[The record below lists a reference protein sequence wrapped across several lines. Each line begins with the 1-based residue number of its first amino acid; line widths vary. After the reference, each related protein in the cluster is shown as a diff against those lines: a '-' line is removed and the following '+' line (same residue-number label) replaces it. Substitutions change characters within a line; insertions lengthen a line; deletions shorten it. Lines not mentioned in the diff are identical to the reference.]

1 MPFSSPSLADSS
13 VHPLSRLKPLAK
25 AIALLM
31 VAGGAQAA
39 GQPFGGAWFAAKGA
53 AQGSGAG
60 RTGAQLPSMTPPPLA
75 QQQKANQQL
84 QRSLQNL
91 NNTVA
96 AIAAQQALQ
105 AAGRNTPVGGT
116 VVPDGLGAGGL
127 QVDSSMPFDQ
137 AWQNAKGPVETRSDG
152 KVQVTV
158 EQTADKAILNWES
171 FNVGRDTTLKFQQQS
186 DWAVLNRV
194 NDPQARPSQILGRI
208 EGDGTVMVLNRN
220 GVIFDGTSQV
230 NTRNLVVAAAS
241 MSDSQFRDNGLYANN
256 NSQPSFTDAA
266 GAVRVERGAQITTR
280 DPATSTAGGGYVL
293 LLGNEV
299 ENAGSIATNRGQTL
313 LAAGDN
319 FVIRKGVGSDGNV
332 TSTTRGNEVQAQ
344 QVAGGSGTVR
354 NSGIIQA
361 ASGDI
366 TLAGR
371 TVQQDGVLLS
381 STSVDTRGTLH
392 LKASEAVTLGEG
404 STSAILLDSTGSTAL
419 DSQRAAALI
428 PASGAASEITLAD
441 LDRREQSRIEINS
454 SGTVDFRGGSVTLAT
469 GGQVVVNA
477 GQRTLV
483 RDGANIDVSG
493 AVGVKVAMEANSIK
507 VNVQG
512 NEQRDATVN
521 REGGAL
527 NSQDVWVDVRDL
539 VRVAAGTNGYATDR
553 WYTAGGL
560 LEVAGYLG
568 TQGHS
573 VGEWMAQGGSVRFTG
588 NDLVTQQGS
597 QINLSGGTLDVQ
609 SGYIKQTWLKG
620 SDGRLY
626 ELSSAP
632 GDLLYDGIYRGYETY
647 SERWNQTRTFYN
659 PLIGAAQRYENGYTV
674 GRDAGSLVVGTSNA
688 VLQGDIVGTVFQGD
702 GQTQAAQA
710 GLDGYNQSQKAVAR
724 GAQLIVGEYT
734 PYYVKS
740 SGLLQYALGASAQTV
755 QRVSI
760 AAGTGLD
767 AGAIDLNDSVDGT
780 RQGSLSLDSDLLNS
794 FGLGGLKISALESVE
809 VNDALQLVDGGELG
823 LFAKRVDIN
832 ADLTARGGV
841 IEAGNVRQ
849 QINLTSAAIDVYLNP
864 LDQQGSLRVADGV
877 HLDASGRWSN
887 QLLDSD
893 AGTLAAW
900 RDGGRISLRNGGDVV
915 LGDGTLLDVSS
926 GANIGADGK
935 RHGGK
940 GGDITLHASAS
951 TALTA
956 TGALQLGGEL
966 RGLGVAGAGTLSL
979 RSGQVNIG
987 GSATDQADDT
997 LYLASDS
1004 FSLGFARYEVNGQ
1017 AGLEVAEGAQ
1027 VRVTRPVLRWTENAS
1042 AVSGNAAVTQALEAW
1057 TPPLYQENPLAGML
1071 TQRAGASLALQVG
1084 GDVASLVDAAN
1095 QNLIIG
1101 QGSLLQVDPG
1111 QSIRLRGPGQITVLG
1126 SLLAHG
1132 GSIDIRQQQFGDL
1145 DPAENEI
1152 LGDNQSNARSIW
1164 VGDQALLDVSGQANW
1179 ALDSQ
1184 GRRYGRVDAGGSIVI
1199 GGTVDTQLATATAAD
1214 AFVVLRPGSRLE
1226 ASGASAVLDIR
1237 GLGSREIASNGGSI
1251 ALSSHRGL
1259 LLGGEL
1265 HAAAGGATAA
1275 GGRLQVALETPA
1287 YAKST
1292 TDATVLDV
1300 RRLVLGQSDTEEDL
1314 LAGVHPGEGSA
1325 GLVYGQGR
1333 VSADA
1338 IQAGGFSDLTLFSHG
1353 VLALE
1358 AGTRLGA
1365 SQALRLYGS
1374 VFDTLSSSTE
1384 PQPVELRAPYVLLSG
1399 TGQYFAGSDRLNP
1412 LPGVVQPSALTP
1424 AGALKVY
1431 ASQLLDVAGGVF
1443 LGSYST
1449 IMNNTAFTSVLQTRG
1464 FADTEL
1470 HSNGELRFL
1479 SPYGSNPRTQLWAH
1493 GNLDLV
1499 ASQVYPGT
1507 GVHAEVIAGY
1517 RTLDGALNVDPETRL
1532 RIGRADGATPALPY
1546 SAFGKLDLGAAL
1558 IEQGGVLRAPLGA
1571 ITLGLSTL
1579 SASGEVRLLPG
1590 SLTSVSG
1597 VGLVMPYGGTTDG
1610 INYSIAGNKVTLQ
1623 GAGGALSNGTGLQIG
1638 VTFASPQI
1646 DIQSGAVV
1654 DLSGGGELTGAGFIS
1669 GRGGSTDARYNPLVQ
1684 IDAQGR
1690 FLLPGLADNPVYA
1703 IVPGVQAL
1711 SAPVGGEAGAVQPLI
1726 GQQITIGAGV
1736 PGLPAGTY
1744 TLLPSTYA
1752 LLPGAF
1758 RVELNGLAGQ
1768 GANLSSQALRNGSW
1782 STSGYLSVAGTT
1794 IRDVLPSQVILSSA
1808 DVLRRYSQYN
1818 ETSYADF
1825 ILADAIRQGI
1835 PRAMLPADARSLLL
1849 RGIKGSS
1856 LNIAGTVDFTPAK
1869 DGYGGSLLV
1878 LGNTEVLADGAS
1890 VTDGF
1895 NGASLYASDLNR
1907 FGASRIVLGAVPTV
1921 FYGQQGSEVAL
1932 LGGGNSDIVLREG
1945 SVLSGPEVMLVGNIT
1960 LEQGARIDTLGKG
1973 DAAFDSSDGFSYR
1986 VGTGALLA
1994 VSNGWLNLQAPGTQ
2008 SNGTISLG
2016 VCGEAV
2022 CGESQ
2027 LYSEGTIGIV
2037 SNGNVNIGD
2046 EVRYGTRNLSLAVS
2060 AVNVGEVDALQVAAT
2075 NHVLPAGLSLN
2086 QSVLT
2091 RLLQGDTSHGA
2102 PALESLILTARD
2114 SINFFGTVSLDTLDQ
2129 VTGRSSLA
2137 NLVLGTPAI
2146 QGYGDADDV
2155 ASIRTGSLIWSGATQ
2170 APAAAIQGGP
2180 GTGSGRLLIEAE
2192 TIELGYAANTQP
2204 ASETNEA
2211 RLALGFSSVELNAS
2225 KQIGANHR
2233 GSLAVYQHQGE
2244 YVSGKGFAYSGGE
2257 LVMRT
2262 PLLTGA
2268 AGSVTRLISGG
2279 DLRLEAPVGGAPAA
2293 ASKGIKALGA
2303 EWSMSASNLLVDTR
2317 VELPSGKLSLT
2328 ASNDL
2333 RLGAASYID
2342 LAGRTATFNDVDKY
2356 SWGGDLL
2363 LRSDRGDIRQATA
2376 STIDLS
2382 ASNNQGGSLS
2392 AIALGEGAG
2401 TVALQ
2406 GAILGSTSGVYQAA
2420 GSLVPYAGAEVEV
2433 RARHLGN
2440 GELSDD
2446 FAALNQRLND
2456 GQVFGARHFQLK
2468 EGDLNIG
2475 DGLKA
2480 GNIELSLDGGAL
2492 TVSGRVDA
2500 SGEQVG
2506 SIRLA
2511 ARDGLTLGS
2520 QSVLDA
2526 HGSLLRVDSYG
2537 KIIDSPNRAI
2547 VELSS
2552 GNGTLVLADGAR
2564 IDLRHGTASGR
2575 NDLAAL
2581 GTLDLRAPRIGGATA
2596 GDIAIDASGR
2606 YDIQGAGSIA
2616 VYGMQRYTDAPL
2628 GTDPA
2633 TSGKPYQVIDQD
2645 WLKGKHTESDAFIDA
2660 ALANTALLQGKLA
2673 GLNNDRYLDVLHLRP
2688 GIEIA
2693 SATADGDLVVQGDI
2707 DLSGYRYASLNPHTR
2722 RDTSV
2727 YGSGEV
2733 GGLVLRAGGDLTLYG
2748 SINDGFAPTPA
2759 SPDDDGWLL
2768 VAGVQPFAADLV
2780 VPGPGVTLAAGTVFQ
2795 GGVTLNYELPIKGA
2809 TLAAGTRLAVEASL
2823 TAPYTLAAGSVLAAD
2838 IRDAGGTLLYA
2849 AGSLLE
2855 QAVTL
2860 PANTR
2865 LGAGT
2870 LLVNN
2875 ASVGTMRWPAGVPLP
2890 SIARDS
2896 ANSPNTLVLSVDLA
2910 LARGALIPSETDV
2923 KLPEGTTFV
2932 SLRSGGG
2939 RNWALASMLP
2949 AGSQS
2954 WSLRVVAG
2962 ADLEAADSRLTRVDG
2977 QGTLRLADTHYAA
2990 TIVSGAAGKV
3000 FNDDAAMFGLEPW
3013 TAVDDS
3019 NSFFCEWG
3027 DICIDKPQWTWAVD
3041 NWFGMPA
3048 GSPVGDDMFE
3058 WCGIDPSLCVE
3069 SKTTTTAT
3077 AQRQLYSVLRTGTGD
3092 LDLAA
3097 GGSLLQNSPYG
3108 VYTAGTQSQDVTA
3121 AYQQARGQRNGSVLG
3136 SAGSEYESLTLA
3148 QYQAWFPEHGGN
3160 LDIRVG
3166 GDLTG
3171 DQWADFSGNP
3181 GISQFSSAQVG
3192 NWLWRQGNGG
3202 TTQDDQPTAWW
3213 INFGTYV
3220 ADTQGGSP
3228 YLVGFSGYGTLGGG
3242 DVNLRVGGQ
3251 AGNQQARGGGHA
3263 GVVDNNLRSQ
3273 GVVVAVGGSGRV
3285 GADGELRLTGGG
3297 DMDVRIG
3304 GTVNPDFAARTL
3316 NTTESSRLDLQGV
3329 LANLRGS
3336 TSLLAGSVGGIDLRY
3351 GLTAPT
3357 QDPAETRAYDLYRSS
3372 LGAATGGLVLV
3383 PGDAGMRLVS
3393 RGDLVVGGAGDPGRI
3408 TVPNTLA
3415 FTGTD
3420 GRQYAGGGS
3429 TWFSL
3434 WTNNTAIDLFSAGGN
3449 LAPSTQVSDVRLS
3462 GATESLGSANSSATD
3477 GRFIYPS
3484 ILRAVATQGSL
3495 YLGVSATGD
3504 PDKFSGMAPYSLL
3517 LAPSVNGDLQLLA
3530 GDSIYAGGYS
3540 VQRSGSDPQ
3549 SLPSIWNP
3557 AYSGYGQGTSIP
3569 VVRNGNVGGRG
3580 VALDSNPL
3588 FYFSA
3593 DTAGIL
3599 PGELEPSRFYA
3610 LTGDIVG
3617 LSSGEVIQFAP
3628 IAISAGNLAGQT
3640 WYEGAGAVRM
3650 IAGRDIVASGS
3661 RLGTSR
3667 STVQGVGNTPAT
3679 YANQSTGN
3687 LFIHYDANDI
3697 SLVQAGRDILYS
3709 SFNVAGP
3716 GTLEISAGRN
3726 VLMEDRAVI
3735 NSLGAILPGDSR
3747 PGASVVLQAGAA
3759 GVDYS
3764 AFLAR
3769 YLDPLN
3775 LAASGTPLADQ
3786 PGKVARLYDE
3796 DLVSWLGERFGFEG
3810 DADAARA
3817 YLAGLPAEQQRIFA
3831 RQVYFEE
3838 LKAAGREYNDAS
3850 GPRPGSYLRG
3860 RNAIAALFPSRDVAG
3875 NPISYDG
3882 DIVLF
3887 GGAGI
3892 HTNFGG
3898 DIQLLSPGGQQVFG
3912 VEGAAPP
3919 STAGVVTQ
3927 GAGNIQSYSQ
3937 GSILLGQ
3944 SRIMTTFGGAI
3955 QAWSAEGDINAGR
3968 GTKTTLVYTPPKRV
3982 YDAWGNVTLSPQV
3995 PSTGAGIATLNPI
4008 AEVPPGDID
4017 LIAPQGTIDAGEA
4030 GIRVSGNVNIA
4041 ALQVVNA
4048 ANIQTQGKSTG
4059 LPVAAVVNTNAMASA
4074 SAAANSA
4081 TQAAEQVGRQQQDA
4095 ARQRAPSIFSV
4106 RVLGF
4111 GDERLPGGEAGASRA
4126 PLDDRQSSVQVL
4138 GTGALDEQARARL
4151 TEGER
4156 SNLVL

>member
-53 AQGSGAG
+53 AQGGGGG

-137 AWQNAKGPVETRSDG
+137 AWQNAKGPVETRNDG

-208 EGDGTVMVLNRN
+208 EAGGTVMVLNSN

-319 FVIRKGVGSDGNV
+319 FIIRRGVGSDGNV

-404 STSAILLDSTGSTAL
+404 STSAILLDSSGSTAL
-419 DSQRAAALI
+419 DSQRDAALI
-428 PASGAASEITLAD
+428 PASGATGAITLAD

-493 AVGVKVAMEANSIK
+493 AVGVKVAMEANNIK

-512 NEQRDATVN
+512 NEQRDAAVN

-539 VRVAAGTNGYATDR
+539 VRVTAGTNGYATDR

-609 SGYIKQTWLKG
+609 EGYIKQTWLKG

-674 GRDAGSLVVGTSNA
+674 GRDAGSLVVGTGNA

-702 GQTQAAQA
+702 SQTQAAQA

-755 QRVSI
+755 QRVDI
-760 AAGTGLD
+760 AAGIGVDAGTIGLD
-767 AGAIDLNDSVDGT
+767 DSVDAT
-780 RQGSLSLDSDLLNS
+780 RQGTLSLDSDLLNS

-809 VNDALQLVDGGELG
+809 VNDALQLADGGELG
-823 LFAKRVDIN
+823 LFAKTVDIN
-832 ADLTARGGV
+832 ADLTVRAGV

-849 QINLTSAAIDVYLNP
+849 QVNLTSAAIDVYLNS

-887 QLLDSD
+887 LLLDAD

-926 GANIGADGK
+926 GASIGADGK

-951 TALTA
+951 TALGA

-966 RGLGVAGAGTLSL
+966 RGLGVGGAGTLSL
-979 RSGQVNIG
+979 RSGRVNIG
-987 GSATDQADDT
+987 GSATDEADDT
-997 LYLASDS
+997 LYLAPEM
-1004 FSLGFARYEVNGQ
+1004 FSLGFAHYEVKGQ

-1027 VRVTRPVLRWTENAS
+1027 VQVTRPVWRWTENAS
-1042 AVSGNAAVTQALEAW
+1042 AVSGAAAIDQVLEVW
-1057 TPPLYQENPLAGML
+1057 TPPLYQEDPLAGVL
-1071 TQRAGASLALQVG
+1071 TQRAGASLALQAG
-1084 GDVASLVDAAN
+1084 GDLAGLVDAAN
-1095 QNLIIG
+1095 QSLVIG

-1111 QSIRLRGPGQITVLG
+1111 QSIRVRSPGQVTVLG
-1126 SLLAHG
+1126 MLLAHG
-1132 GSIDIRQQQFGDL
+1132 GSIDIRQQQFGDI
-1145 DPAENEI
+1145 DPSENEA
-1152 LGDNQSNARSIW
+1152 LGDNQANGRSIW
-1164 VGDQALLDVSGQANW
+1164 IGEQALLDVSGQANW

-1226 ASGASAVLDIR
+1226 ASGASTWLDIR
-1237 GLGSREIASNGGSI
+1237 GVGSREIASNGGSI
-1251 ALSSHRGL
+1251 ALASHRGL
-1259 LLGGEL
+1259 LLDGDL
-1265 HAAAGGATAA
+1265 HAASGGATAA
-1275 GGRLQVALETPA
+1275 GGSLQIALETPA
-1287 YAKST
+1287 YANT
-1292 TDATVLDV
+1292 TTNAAVLSV
-1300 RRLVLGQSDTEEDL
+1300 RRLVLGQSAAGEDAL
-1314 LAGVHPGEGSA
+1314 VDARPGETNT
-1325 GLVYGQGR
+1325 GLVYGQAR
-1333 VSADA
+1333 VSADE
-1338 IQAGGFSDLTLFSHG
+1338 IQAGGFSDLTLLSHG

-1358 AGTRLGA
+1358 SGTRLA
-1365 SQALRLYGS
+1365 TSQALRLYGS
-1374 VFDTLSSSTE
+1374 AFEAVASSSE
-1384 PQPVELRAPYVLLSG
+1384 AQPVELLAPYVLLSG
-1399 TGQYFAGSDRLNP
+1399 TGQYFAGASRLNP
-1412 LPGVVQPSALTP
+1412 LPAAPQPSALTP
-1424 AGALKVY
+1424 SGTLTVH
-1431 ASQLLDVAGGVF
+1431 ASQLLDVAGSVY
-1443 LGSYST
+1443 LGAQAQ
-1449 IMNNTAFTSVLQTRG
+1449 ILNNTTFASTLQLAG

-1470 HSNGELRFL
+1470 HSDGELRFL
-1479 SPYGSNPRTQLWAH
+1479 APYGNAARTQLWVP
-1493 GNLDLV
+1493 GDLDLL
-1499 ASQVYPGT
+1499 ATQIYPGT
-1507 GVHAEVIAGY
+1507 GAIASVMAGY
-1517 RTLDGALNVDPETRL
+1517 RRMEGQPRIDPESVL
-1532 RIGRADGATPALPY
+1532 RIGRVGDATPAMPY
-1546 SAFGKLDLGAAL
+1546 SAFGQLELGAGS
-1558 IEQGGVLRAPLGA
+1558 IEQGGILRAPLGA
-1571 ITLGLSTL
+1571 ISFSSITSNGLR
-1579 SASGEVRLLPG
+1579 EVHLLPG

-1597 VGLVMPYGGTTDG
+1597 AGLVMPYGGTTDG
-1610 INYSIAGNKVTLQ
+1610 INYSFAGNKVTLQ
-1623 GAGGALSNGTGLQIG
+1623 GAGGANSTGTALEIG
-1638 VTFASPQI
+1638 VTFATSQV

-1703 IVPGVQAL
+1703 IVPGVQAV

-1794 IRDVLPSQVILSSA
+1794 IRDALPSQVILSSA

-1825 ILADAIRQGI
+1825 VLADAIRQGI

-1849 RGIKGSS
+1849 RGISGSS
-1856 LNIAGTVDFTPAK
+1856 LSVAGTVDFTPAK

-1878 LGNTEVLADGAS
+1878 LGDTEVLADGAS
-1890 VTDGF
+1890 ATDAFSGS
-1895 NGASLYASDLNR
+1895 SLYASDLNR
-1907 FGASRIVLGAVPTV
+1907 FGASRMVLGAIPTV
-1921 FYGQQGSEVAL
+1921 IYGQQGSEVVL
-1932 LGGGNSDIVLREG
+1932 LGDGNSDIVLREG
-1945 SVLSGPEVMLVGNIT
+1945 SVLSGPDVMLVGNIT

-1994 VSNGWLNLQAPGTQ
+1994 VSNGGLNLQAPGTQ
-2008 SNGTISLG
+2008 SNGTINLG
-2016 VCGEAV
+2016 ACSELV

-2037 SNGNVNIGD
+2037 SNGSVSIGD
-2046 EVRYGTRNLSLAVS
+2046 EVRYGTRNLNLAVS
-2060 AVNVGEVDALQVAAT
+2060 AVNVGEVDALQAAAT

-2102 PALESLILTARD
+2102 PALENLILTARD
-2114 SINFFGTVSLDTLDQ
+2114 SINFFGTVSLDTLDPA
-2129 VTGRSSLA
+2129 TGRSSLA
-2137 NLVLGTPAI
+2137 NLVLGSPAI
-2146 QGYGDADDV
+2146 QGYGDANDV
-2155 ASIRTGSLIWSGATQ
+2155 ASIRTASLIWSGATQ

-2180 GTGSGRLLIEAE
+2180 GTGSGRLLIQAD

-2204 ASETNEA
+2204 SSQTDEA
-2211 RLALGFSSVELNAS
+2211 RLALGFSSVELNAG
-2225 KQIGANHR
+2225 KQITANHR
-2233 GSLAVYQHQGE
+2233 GSLAVYQSQGE

-2262 PLLTGA
+2262 PLLTGT
-2268 AGSVTRLISGG
+2268 AGSVTRLSVGG

-2293 ASKGIKALGA
+2293 ARKGTEALGA

-2328 ASNDL
+2328 ASGDL
-2333 RLGAASYID
+2333 RLGAASSID
-2342 LAGRTATFNDVDKY
+2342 LAGRTATFNDVEKY

-2363 LRSDRGDIRQATA
+2363 LRSDNGDIRQDSG

-2382 ASNNQGGSLS
+2382 ARNNQGGSLG

-2401 TVALQ
+2401 TVSLL

-2433 RARHLGN
+2433 RARHLGD
-2440 GELSDD
+2440 GDLSGD

-2456 GQVFGARHFQLK
+2456 GQVFGARRFQLK
-2468 EGDLNIG
+2468 EGDLTIG

-2480 GNIELSLDGGAL
+2480 SNIELSLDGGAL
-2492 TVSGRVDA
+2492 TVSGLVDA

-2552 GNGTLVLADGAR
+2552 GNLVLADGAR

-2575 NDLAAL
+2575 NDLVAL
-2581 GTLDLRAPRIGGATA
+2581 GTLDLKAPRIGGATA

-2606 YDIQGAGSIA
+2606 YDIQGAASIS

-2628 GTDPA
+2628 GSDPA
-2633 TSGKPYQVIDQD
+2633 TSGKPYQVIDQTYLD
-2645 WLKGKHTESDAFIDA
+2645 GKHADSTAFITA
-2660 ALANTALLQGKLA
+2660 ALANTALLQDKLG
-2673 GLNNDRYLDVLHLRP
+2673 GLNNERYLDALHLRP
-2688 GIEIA
+2688 GVEIA
-2693 SATADGDLVVQGDI
+2693 STTADGDLVVQGDI
-2707 DLSGYRYASLNPHTR
+2707 DLSGYRYASLNPHTQ
-2722 RDTSV
+2722 RDPSV

-2748 SINDGFAPTPA
+2748 SINDGFAPPA
-2759 SPDDDGWLL
+2759 TSPDDNGWLL
-2768 VAGVQPFAADLV
+2768 VSGVQPFAADLV
-2780 VPGPGVTLAAGTVFQ
+2780 VPGPGVTLADGTVFQ

-2809 TLAAGTRLAVEASL
+2809 TLAAGTRLAVETRL

-2838 IRDAGGTLLYA
+2838 IRDAGGTVLFA

-2860 PANTR
+2860 PSGTR

-2875 ASVGTMRWPAGVPLP
+2875 ASVGAMRWPAGVPLP
-2890 SIARDS
+2890 SIARND
-2896 ANSPNTLVLSVDLA
+2896 ANLPNTLVLDGDLA
-2910 LARGALIPSETDV
+2910 LARGALIPSQTDV

-2932 SLRSGGG
+2932 NLRSGGG
-2939 RNWALASMLP
+2939 RNWAVASMLP

-2954 WSLRVVAG
+2954 WSLRMVAG
-2962 ADLEAADSRLTRVDG
+2962 SDLDAADSRITRADG

-2990 TIVSGAAGKV
+2990 NIVTGSAGKV
-3000 FNDDAAMFGLEPW
+3000 LTEAAIEMGYEPW
-3013 TAVDDS
+3013 APVDDS
-3019 NSFFCEWG
+3019 NSWLC
-3027 DICIDKPQWTWAVD
+3027 DIDAIYCTDQPQWTWSPD
-3041 NWFGMPA
+3041 NWAGYPA
-3048 GSPVGDDMFE
+3048 GSPIAADDM
-3058 WCGIDPSLCVE
+3058 WYCDSDPANCIEHVVS
-3069 SKTTTTAT
+3069 STAT

-3097 GGSLLQNSPYG
+3097 AGSLLQNSPYG
-3108 VYTAGTQSQDVTA
+3108 VYTAGTQAQDVTA
-3121 AYQQARGQRNGSVLG
+3121 AYQQARGQRGGSLLG
-3136 SAGSEYESLTLA
+3136 SGGSEYESLTLA

-3171 DQWADFSGNP
+3171 DQWVDSNGTTGNAQY
-3181 GISQFSSAQVG
+3181 GSAQVG

-3202 TTQDDQPTAWW
+3202 ATQDDQPAAWW

-3220 ADTQGGSP
+3220 ADPLGGTP

-3242 DVNLRVGGQ
+3242 DVNLRVAGV
-3251 AGNQQARGGGHA
+3251 AGNQQARGGKQGN
-3263 GVVDNNLRSQ
+3263 VVDDNLRSQ
-3273 GVVVAVGGSGRV
+3273 GVVVAVGGSGRA

-3297 DMDVRIG
+3297 DMDIRIG
-3304 GTVNPDFAARTL
+3304 GAVNPDLAARTID
-3316 NTTESSRLDLQGV
+3316 TTGNSRLDLQGV

-3336 TSLLAGSVGGIDLRY
+3336 TSLLAGSIGGIDLRY
-3351 GLTAPT
+3351 GLTRPR
-3357 QDPAETRAYDLYRSS
+3357 QDSTETRAYDLNRSS
-3372 LGAATGGLVLV
+3372 MAAATGGLVLV
-3383 PGDAGMRLVS
+3383 PGDAGMRLAT

-3420 GRQYAGGGS
+3420 GRQYEGGGS

-3434 WTNNTAIDLFSAGGN
+3434 WTANTAIDLFSAGGN
-3449 LAPSTQVSDVRLS
+3449 LTPSTQIADVLPGNNS
-3462 GATESLGSANSSATD
+3462 SVMTNANSSMTD
-3477 GRFIYPS
+3477 GRFVYPS
-3484 ILRAVATQGSL
+3484 ILRAVAAQGSL
-3495 YLGVSATGD
+3495 YLGTSATGD
-3504 PDKFSGMAPYSLL
+3504 PATFSSLTPYSLL
-3517 LAPSVNGDLQLLA
+3517 LAPSVTGDLQLLA
-3530 GDSIYAGGYS
+3530 ADSIYAGGYS
-3540 VQRSGSDPQ
+3540 VQRSGTDPQ
-3549 SLPSIWNP
+3549 SLTSIWNP
-3557 AYSGYGQGTSIP
+3557 GFAGYAGFNNVTP

-3580 VALDSNPL
+3580 VGLGSNPL
-3588 FYFSA
+3588 FYFGA

-3610 LTGDIVG
+3610 LNGDIVG
-3617 LSSGEVIQFAP
+3617 LSSGEVIQF
-3628 IAISAGNLAGQT
+3628 STTSVYAGNLAGQT

-3661 RLGTSR
+3661 QLATSR
-3667 STVQGVGNTPAT
+3667 SLPAAVGNLLA
-3679 YANQSTGN
+3679 STDSRSIGN

-3726 VLMEDRAVI
+3726 VLMEDRAAI

-3775 LAASGTPLADQ
+3775 LAVSGTPLADQ
-3786 PGKVARLYDE
+3786 PGKVVRLYDE
-3796 DLVSWLGERFGFEG
+3796 DLVTWLGERFGFEG
-3810 DADAARA
+3810 DAEAARA

-3838 LKAAGREYNDAS
+3838 LKAGGREYNDAS
-3850 GPRPGSYLRG
+3850 GPRLGSYLRG

-3927 GAGNIQSYSQ
+3927 GVGNIQSYSQ

-3944 SRIMTTFGGAI
+3944 SRIMTTFGGSI

-4008 AEVPPGDID
+4008 AEVAPGDID

-4048 ANIQTQGKSTG
+4048 ANIQTQGQSTG

-4111 GDERLPGGEAGASRA
+4111 GDERLPGGEAGANRA

>member
-13 VHPLSRLKPLAK
+13 AHPLSRLKPLAK

-53 AQGSGAG
+53 AQGSGGG

-208 EGDGTVMVLNRN
+208 EADGTVMVLNRN

-230 NTRNLVVAAAS
+230 NTRNLVAAAAN

-256 NSQPSFTDAA
+256 NSQPSFTNAA

-280 DPATSTAGGGYVL
+280 DPSTSTAGGGYVL

-299 ENAGSIATNRGQTL
+299 ENAGSIASNRGQTL

-319 FVIRKGVGSDGNV
+319 FIIRKGVGSDGNL

-344 QVAGGSGTVR
+344 QVAGGSGGVR

-392 LKASEAVTLGEG
+392 LNASETVTLGET
-404 STSAILLDSTGSTAL
+404 STSAILLDSSGSTAL

-428 PASGAASEITLAD
+428 PLSGANAEVSLAG

-454 SGTVDFRGGSVTLAT
+454 NGTVDFRGGSVTLAT
-469 GGQVVVNA
+469 GGQVAVNA

-512 NEQRDATVN
+512 NEQRDASAN

-539 VRVAAGTNGYATDR
+539 VRVEAGTNGYASDR

-609 SGYIKQTWLKG
+609 SGFIRQTWLKG
-620 SDGRLY
+620 SDGRLH
-626 ELSSAP
+626 ELSDAP
-632 GDLLYDGIYRGYETY
+632 GDQLYEGIYRGYETY

-674 GRDAGSLVVGTSNA
+674 GRDAGSLVVGTANA

-702 GQTQAAQA
+702 SQTQAAQA

-760 AAGTGLD
+760 ASGGGLD
-767 AGAIDLNDSVDGT
+767 ASAIGLGDSIDGT

-794 FGLGGLKISALESVE
+794 FGLGGLQISARDSVE
-809 VNDALQLVDGGELG
+809 VNDALHLADGGELG
-823 LFAKRVDIN
+823 LFAKTVDIN
-832 ADLTARGGV
+832 ADLTVRAGV
-841 IEAGNVRQ
+841 IEAGNLRQ
-849 QINLTSAAIDVYLNP
+849 QVSLSSSAIDVYINP
-864 LDQQGSLRVADGV
+864 LDQLGSLRVAEGV

-887 QLLDSD
+887 QLLDAD
-893 AGTLAAW
+893 VGTLAAW

-926 GANIGADGK
+926 GASIGANGA
-935 RHGGK
+935 RQGGK
-940 GGDITLHASAS
+940 GGSITLHASAS
-951 TALTA
+951 TALAA
-956 TGALQLGGEL
+956 TGALQLGGAL
-966 RGLGVAGAGTLSL
+966 RGLGMTGAGTLSL
-979 RSGQVNIG
+979 HSGRVNIG
-987 GSATDQADDT
+987 GSAADASDDT
-997 LYLASDS
+997 LYLAPES
-1004 FSLGFARYEVNGQ
+1004 FSLGFARYEVQGQ
-1017 AGLEVAEGAQ
+1017 AGLEVAEDAQ
-1027 VRVTRPVLRWTENAS
+1027 VRVSRPVLRWTENAS
-1042 AVSGNAAVTQALEAW
+1042 QVSSAAAPGQALEAW
-1057 TPPLYQENPLAGML
+1057 TPPLYLEDPVAGVL
-1071 TQRAGASLALQVG
+1071 GQRAGASLALQAG
-1084 GDVASLVDAAN
+1084 GDSLSRIDAAN
-1095 QNLIIG
+1095 QALVIG

-1111 QSIRLRGPGQITVLG
+1111 QSIRVRGPGQVNVLG

-1132 GSIDIRQQQFGDL
+1132 GSIDIRQQQFGDI
-1145 DPAENEI
+1145 DPAKE
-1152 LGDNQSNARSIW
+1152 GPMADNQANARSIW
-1164 VGDQALLDVSGQANW
+1164 IGDQALLDVSGQANW

-1214 AFVVLRPGSRLE
+1214 AFVILRPGSRLE
-1226 ASGASAVLDIR
+1226 ASGASAVFDIR
-1237 GLGSREIASNGGSI
+1237 GVGSREIASNGGSI
-1251 ALSSHRGL
+1251 ALASHRGL
-1259 LLGGEL
+1259 LLDGDL

-1275 GGRLQVALETPA
+1275 GGSLQVALETPT
-1287 YAKST
+1287 YRTSG
-1292 TDATVLDV
+1292 TDRKVLDV
-1300 RRLVLGQSDTEEDL
+1300 RRLLLGQSASEDDG
-1314 LAGVHPGEGSA
+1314 LAGVRPGEASA
-1325 GLVYGQGR
+1325 NLVYGRAR
-1333 VSADA
+1333 VAADQV
-1338 IQAGGFSDLTLFSHG
+1338 QAGGFSDLTLFSHG

-1358 AGTRLGA
+1358 SGTRLGT

-1374 VFDTLSSSTE
+1374 AFDAVSLSAE
-1384 PQPVELRAPYVLLSG
+1384 PKPVELAAPYVLLSG
-1399 TGQYFAGSDRLNP
+1399 TGQYFAAAEGLSP
-1412 LPGVVQPSALTP
+1412 LPRNPEPAALAP
-1424 AGALKVY
+1424 AGMLNVHAGR
-1431 ASQLLDVAGGVF
+1431 LLDVAGSVY
-1443 LGSYST
+1443 LGGQASILS
-1449 IMNNTAFTSVLQTRG
+1449 NTAFASTLQLTG
-1464 FADTEL
+1464 FASTDL
-1470 HSNGELRFL
+1470 HSDGELRFL
-1479 SPYGSNPRTQLWAH
+1479 SPYGTSPRTQLWTP
-1493 GNLDLV
+1493 GNLDLL
-1499 ASQVYPGT
+1499 ATQIYPGT
-1507 GVHAEVIAGY
+1507 AAIAEVRAGY
-1517 RTLDGALNVDPETRL
+1517 RRIAGAPAIDPESVL
-1532 RIGRADGATPALPY
+1532 RIGRVGEAAPALPY
-1546 SAFGKLDLGAAL
+1546 SAFGQLTLAAAT

-1571 ITLGLSTL
+1571 ISFSITAATPLK
-1579 SASGEVRLLPG
+1579 AVHLLPG

-1597 VGLVMPYGGTTDG
+1597 AGLVMPYGGTTDG
-1610 INYSIAGNKVTLQ
+1610 INYSFAGQKVKLQ
-1623 GAGGALSNGTGLQIG
+1623 GVGGSNGTALEIG
-1638 VTFASPQI
+1638 VTFAASQL
-1646 DIQSGAVV
+1646 DIQQGAML

-1703 IVPGVQAL
+1703 IVPGVQAV
-1711 SAPVGGEAGAVQPLI
+1711 SAPTGGEAGAVQPLI
-1726 GQQITIGAGV
+1726 GQQITIDAGV

-1782 STSGYLSVAGTT
+1782 STSGYLSIAGTA
-1794 IRDVLPSQVILSSA
+1794 IRDALPSQVILSSA

-1825 ILADAIRQGI
+1825 VLADAVRQGI

-1849 RGIKGSS
+1849 RASKGSS
-1856 LNIAGTVDFTPAK
+1856 LKVAAGSVDFTPVQ
-1869 DGYGGSLLV
+1869 DGFGGSLLV
-1878 LGNTEVLADGAS
+1878 IGDTEVLADGA
-1890 VTDGF
+1890 TATQGF
-1895 NGASLYASDLNR
+1895 TGASLRAADLNG
-1907 FGASRIVLGAVPTV
+1907 FGASRMVLGALPTV
-1921 FYGQQGSEVAL
+1921 IYGQQGSEVAF
-1932 LGGGNSDIVLREG
+1932 LGSGGNIVLREG
-1945 SVLSGPEVMLVGNIT
+1945 SVLRGPEVMLVGNVT
-1960 LEQGARIDTLGKG
+1960 VEQGAGIVTLGQG
-1973 DAAFDSSDGFSYR
+1973 DAAFDSGDGFSYR
-1986 VGTGALLA
+1986 VGSGALLA
-1994 VSNGWLNLQAPGTQ
+1994 VSNGRLDLQAPGIQ
-2008 SNGTISLG
+2008 STGTINLG

-2037 SNGNVNIGD
+2037 SNGNVSID
-2046 EVRYGTRNLSLAVS
+2046 ERVRYGTRNLNLAVS
-2060 AVNVGEVDALQVAAT
+2060 AVNVGEVEALQAAAT
-2075 NHVLPAGLSLN
+2075 SHVLPTGLNLN
-2086 QSVLT
+2086 QTVLT

-2102 PALESLILTARD
+2102 PALESLVLTARD
-2114 SINFFGTVSLDTLDQ
+2114 SINFFGTVSLDTLDPA
-2129 VTGRSSLA
+2129 TGRSSLA
-2137 NLVLGTPAI
+2137 NLVLGSPAI
-2146 QGYGDADDV
+2146 QGYGDAGDV
-2155 ASIRTGSLIWSGATQ
+2155 ASIRTASLIWSGASQ

-2204 ASETNEA
+2204 SGQTDEA
-2211 RLALGFSSVELNAS
+2211 RLALGFSNVELNAT
-2225 KQIGANHR
+2225 KQISANHR
-2233 GSLAVYQHQGE
+2233 GSLAVYQQQGE
-2244 YVSGKGFAYSGGE
+2244 YVSGKGFAYSGGQ
-2257 LVMRT
+2257 LLMRT

-2268 AGSVTRLISGG
+2268 AGSVMRLSTGG

-2293 ASKGIKALGA
+2293 ASKGTGALGA

-2328 ASNDL
+2328 ASGDL

-2363 LRSDRGDIRQATA
+2363 LRSNGGDIRQASG

-2382 ASNNQGGSLS
+2382 ARNNQAGSLG

-2401 TVALQ
+2401 TVDLL
-2406 GAILGSTSGVYQAA
+2406 GAILGASSGAYQAA

-2433 RARHLGN
+2433 RARHLGD
-2440 GELSDD
+2440 GDLSDD
-2446 FAALNQRLND
+2446 FATLNQRLND
-2456 GQVFGARHFQLK
+2456 GQVFGARRFQLK
-2468 EGDLNIG
+2468 EGDLDIG
-2475 DGLKA
+2475 AGLKA
-2480 GNIELSLDGGAL
+2480 NSIELSLDGGAL
-2492 TVSGRVDA
+2492 HVNGLVDA

-2575 NDLAAL
+2575 DDLAAL
-2581 GTLDLRAPRIGGATA
+2581 GTLELKAPRLGSATA

-2606 YDIQGAGSIA
+2606 YDIQGAASIA
-2616 VYGMQRYTDAPL
+2616 IYGMQRYTDAPL
-2628 GTDPA
+2628 GSDPA
-2633 TSGKPYQVIDQD
+2633 TSGKPYQVIDQA
-2645 WLKGKHTESDAFIDA
+2645 WLNGKHAQNTAFINA
-2660 ALANTALLQGKLA
+2660 ALGNTTLLQNKLA
-2673 GLNNDRYLDVLHLRP
+2673 GLNNDRYLDALHLRP

-2693 SATADGDLVVQGDI
+2693 SATADGDLVVQGDL
-2707 DLSGYRYASLNPHTR
+2707 DLSGYRYASLNPHTQR
-2722 RDTSV
+2722 TSA

-2733 GGLVLRAGGDLTLYG
+2733 GGLSLRAGGDLTLYG
-2748 SINDGFAPTPA
+2748 SINDGFAPPSST
-2759 SPDDDGWLL
+2759 PDDDGWLL
-2768 VAGVQPFAADLV
+2768 VPGVQPFGADLV
-2780 VPGPGVTLAAGTVFQ
+2780 VPGPGVTLADGTVFQ
-2795 GGVTLNYELPIKGA
+2795 GGVTLNYELPIKA
-2809 TLAAGTRLAVEASL
+2809 VTLAAGTRLATEARL
-2823 TAPYTLAAGSVLAAD
+2823 TAPYTLAAGSVLGAD
-2838 IRDAGGTLLYA
+2838 IRDAGGNLLFK

-2860 PANTR
+2860 PGGTR

-2875 ASVGTMRWPAGVPLP
+2875 ASVGALRWPAGVPLP
-2890 SIARDS
+2890 SIARSNNDE
-2896 ANSPNTLVLSVDLA
+2896 PNTLVLNGSLA
-2910 LARGALIPSETDV
+2910 LARGALIPSETNV
-2923 KLPEGTTFV
+2923 KLPEGTAFV
-2932 SLRSGGG
+2932 SLRSGEG

-2954 WSLRVVAG
+2954 WSLRLVAG
-2962 ADLEAADSRLTRVDG
+2962 ADLEAADSRLARVDG
-2977 QGTLRLADTHYAA
+2977 KGTLRLADTHYSAN
-2990 TIVSGAAGKV
+2990 IVSGGGGRILTEAAEGMGET
-3000 FNDDAAMFGLEPW
+3000 AW
-3013 TAVDDS
+3013 TPVDDS
-3019 NSFFCEWG
+3019 NSWLC
-3027 DICIDKPQWTWAVD
+3027 DYDATYCMDLPRWTWAP
-3041 NWFGMPA
+3041 NNSEGYAA
-3048 GSPVGDDMFE
+3048 GSPVRESDMWVCE
-3058 WCGIDPSLCVE
+3058 YDPASCNEHIV
-3069 SKTTTTAT
+3069 TDTAT

-3108 VYTAGTQSQDVTA
+3108 VYTAGTQAQDVTA
-3121 AYQQARGQRNGSVLG
+3121 AYQQARGKRNGSVLG
-3136 SAGSEYESLTLA
+3136 SGGSDYESLTLA
-3148 QYQAWFPEHGGN
+3148 RYQAWFPEHGGN
-3160 LDIRVG
+3160 LDIRVA
-3166 GDLTG
+3166 GDLAA
-3171 DQWADFSGNP
+3171 DQWADNSATGDA
-3181 GISQFSSAQVG
+3181 QYSSAQVG

-3202 TTQDDQPTAWW
+3202 ATQDDQPTAWW

-3220 ADTQGGSP
+3220 ADPKGGTP
-3228 YLVGFSGYGTLGGG
+3228 YLVCFSGYGTLGGG
-3242 DVNLRVGGQ
+3242 DVSLRVGGQ

-3263 GVVDNNLRSQ
+3263 GVTDTNLRSQ

-3285 GADGELRLTGGG
+3285 GSDGELSLTGGG
-3297 DMDVRIG
+3297 DMDIRIG
-3304 GTVNPDFAARTL
+3304 GAVNPDIAARTVYRSG
-3316 NTTESSRLDLQGV
+3316 SSRLDLQGV

-3336 TSLLAGSVGGIDLRY
+3336 TSLLAGSLGGIDLRY
-3351 GLTAPT
+3351 GLTSPQ
-3357 QDPAETRAYDLYRSS
+3357 QDPRETRAYELYRSS

-3383 PGDAGMRLVS
+3383 PGDAGMRLAT

-3408 TVPNTLA
+3408 TVPNSTS
-3415 FTGTD
+3415 FTDAT
-3420 GRQYAGGGS
+3420 GRSYAGGGS

-3434 WTNNTAIDLFSAGGN
+3434 WTANTAIDLFSAGGN
-3449 LAPSTQVSDVRLS
+3449 LAPSTQTTDFLADKYMSEL
-3462 GATESLGSANSSATD
+3462 ANSNTSTTD

-3484 ILRAVATQGSL
+3484 ILRAVAAQGSM
-3495 YLGVSATGD
+3495 YLGASA
-3504 PDKFSGMAPYSLL
+3504 SGNPGGLSALTPWSLL
-3517 LAPSVNGDLQLLA
+3517 LAPSANGDLQLLA
-3530 GDSIYAGGYS
+3530 GNSIYAGGYS
-3540 VQRSGSDPQ
+3540 VQRSGTDPQ
-3549 SLPSIWNP
+3549 SLATIWNP
-3557 AYSGYGQGTSIP
+3557 AFAGYGANNVTPLLS
-3569 VVRNGNVGGRG
+3569 NGNVGGRG
-3580 VALDSNPL
+3580 LSLGVHPL
-3588 FYFSA
+3588 FYFGA

-3599 PGELEPSRFYA
+3599 PGALEPSRFYA
-3610 LTGDIVG
+3610 LNGDIVG
-3617 LSSGEVIQFAP
+3617 LSSGEMIQFESNAT
-3628 IAISAGNLAGQT
+3628 SAGNLAGQT

-3661 RLGTSR
+3661 QLSGSR
-3667 STVQGVGNTPAT
+3667 STSRMVGNTPSSG
-3679 YANQSTGN
+3679 ANQVSGN

-3697 SLVQAGRDILYS
+3697 SVVQAGRDILYS

-3726 VLMEDRAVI
+3726 VLMEDRAMI

-3775 LAASGTPLADQ
+3775 LAVSGTPLADQ
-3786 PGKVARLYDE
+3786 PGKVVRLYDE
-3796 DLVSWLGERFGFEG
+3796 DLVTWLGERFGFEG
-3810 DADAARA
+3810 DAEAARA

-3838 LKAAGREYNDAS
+3838 LKAGGREYNDAS
-3850 GPRPGSYLRG
+3850 GPRLGSYLRG

-3944 SRIMTTFGGAI
+3944 SRIMTTFGGSI

-4008 AEVPPGDID
+4008 AEVAPGDID

-4111 GDERLPGGEAGASRA
+4111 GDERLPGGEAGASRP

-4138 GTGALDEQARARL
+4138 GTGALDDQARARL

>member
-13 VHPLSRLKPLAK
+13 VHSLSRLKPLAK

-53 AQGSGAG
+53 AQGSGGG

-137 AWQNAKGPVETRSDG
+137 AWQNAKGPVETRNDG

-208 EGDGTVMVLNRN
+208 EADGTVMVLNRN

-256 NSQPSFTDAA
+256 NAQPSFTDAA

-299 ENAGSIATNRGQTL
+299 ENAGSISTNRGQTL
-313 LAAGDN
+313 LAAGDD
-319 FVIRKGVGSDGNV
+319 FVIRKGVGSDGNL
-332 TSTTRGNEVQAQ
+332 TSTTRGNEVQAL
-344 QVAGGSGTVR
+344 QVAGGSGAVR

-371 TVQQDGVLLS
+371 TVQQDGVLLA

-404 STSAILLDSTGSTAL
+404 STSAILLDSSGSTAL
-419 DSQRAAALI
+419 DTQRAAALV
-428 PASGAASEITLAD
+428 PVSGATGEVTQAD
-441 LDRREQSRIEINS
+441 LDRREQSRIEITSN
-454 SGTVDFRGGSVTLAT
+454 GTVDFQGGSVTLAT

-477 GQRTLV
+477 GQRALV
-483 RDGANIDVSG
+483 RDGASIDVSG
-493 AVGVKVAMEANSIK
+493 AVGVKVAMETNSIK

-512 NEQRDATVN
+512 NEQRDASVN
-521 REGGAL
+521 RESGTL

-539 VRVAAGTNGYATDR
+539 VRVAAGTNGYASDR

-609 SGYIKQTWLKG
+609 GGYIKQTWLKG

-626 ELSSAP
+626 ELSKAP
-632 GDLLYDGIYRGYETY
+632 GDLLYDGIYRGYEDY

-674 GRDAGSLVVGTSNA
+674 GRDAGSLVVGTANA

-702 GQTQAAQA
+702 SQTQAAQA
-710 GLDGYNQSQKAVAR
+710 GLDGYNQSQKALAR

-755 QRVSI
+755 QRVDI
-760 AAGTGLD
+760 AAGVGVDAGTIGLD
-767 AGAIDLNDSVDGT
+767 DSVDGT
-780 RQGSLSLDSDLLNS
+780 RQGSLILDSDMLNS

-809 VNDALQLVDGGELG
+809 VNDALQLADGGELG

-832 ADLTARGGV
+832 ADLTVRAGV
-841 IEAGNVRQ
+841 IEAGNVRRQ
-849 QINLTSAAIDVYLNP
+849 VNASSAAIDVYLDP
-864 LDQQGSLRVADGV
+864 QDQQGSLRVADGV

-887 QLLDSD
+887 QLLDAD

-915 LGDGTLLDVSS
+915 LGDGSLLDVSS
-926 GANIGADGK
+926 GASIGADGE
-935 RHGGK
+935 RRGGK

-951 TALTA
+951 TALAA

-966 RGLGVAGAGTLSL
+966 RGLGMTGAGTLSL
-979 RSGQVNIG
+979 RSGRVNIG
-987 GSATDQADDT
+987 GSATDESDDT
-997 LYLASDS
+997 LYLAPEQ
-1004 FSLGFARYEVNGQ
+1004 FSLGFAHYKINGQ
-1017 AGLEVAEGAQ
+1017 AGLEVAEGTQ
-1027 VRVTRPVLRWTENAS
+1027 VQVTRPVWRWTENAS
-1042 AVSGNAAVTQALEAW
+1042 EVSGSDPGGRALEAW
-1057 TPPLYQENPLAGML
+1057 TPPLYQEDPLAGVL

-1084 GDVASLVDAAN
+1084 GDVASLVDAAS
-1095 QNLIIG
+1095 QTLTLG
-1101 QGSLLQVDPG
+1101 EGSLLQVDPG

-1132 GSIDIRQQQFGDL
+1132 GSIDIRQQQFGDI
-1145 DPAENEI
+1145 DPLENEV
-1152 LGDNQSNARSIW
+1152 LGDNQANARSIW
-1164 VGDQALLDVSGQANW
+1164 IGEQALLDVSGQANW
-1179 ALDSQ
+1179 ALDSL

-1226 ASGASAVLDIR
+1226 ASGASAVLDVR
-1237 GLGSREIASNGGSI
+1237 GVGSREIASNGGSI
-1251 ALSSHRGL
+1251 ALASHRGL
-1259 LLGGEL
+1259 LLDGSL
-1265 HAAAGGATAA
+1265 HAAAGGSTAA
-1275 GGRLQVALETPA
+1275 GGSLQVALETPV
-1287 YAKST
+1287 YASST
-1292 TDATVLDV
+1292 TDGSVLNV
-1300 RRLVLGQSDTEEDL
+1300 RRLVLGQSATEEDV
-1314 LAGVHPGEGSA
+1314 LAGVLPGEATS
-1325 GLVYGQGR
+1325 GLVYGQAR
-1333 VSADA
+1333 VGADE
-1338 IQAGGFSDLTLFSHG
+1338 IQAGGFTDLTLFSHG

-1358 AGTRLGA
+1358 SGTRLA
-1365 SQALRLYGS
+1365 TSQAMRLYGS
-1374 VFDTLSSSTE
+1374 LFDAASSADE
-1384 PQPVELRAPYVLLSG
+1384 AAAVELRAPYVMLSG
-1399 TGQYFAGSDRLNP
+1399 TGQYFAGASRLNP
-1412 LPGVVQPSALTP
+1412 LPANSQPSGLTP
-1424 AGALKVY
+1424 TGSLSVH
-1431 ASQLLDVAGGVF
+1431 ASHLLDIAGGVY
-1443 LGSYST
+1443 LGSYSS
-1449 IMNNTAFTSVLQTRG
+1449 ILNHTAFESILQTTG
-1464 FADTEL
+1464 FAHTEL
-1470 HSNGELRFL
+1470 RSDGELRFL
-1479 SPYGSNPRTQLWAH
+1479 SPYGTDSRTRLWLP
-1493 GNLDLV
+1493 GNLDLL
-1499 ASQVYPGT
+1499 ATQIYPAT
-1507 GVHAEVIAGY
+1507 GAIAEVMAGY
-1517 RTLDGALNVDPETRL
+1517 RLMSGQPAIDPESLL
-1532 RIGRADGATPALPY
+1532 RIGRVGDSTPAVPY
-1546 SAFGKLDLGAAL
+1546 SVFGYLALGAAVV
-1558 IEQGGVLRAPLGA
+1558 EQGGVVRAPLGA
-1571 ITLGLSTL
+1571 ISFSGITNGLK
-1579 SASGEVRLLPG
+1579 EVHLLPG
-1590 SLTSVSG
+1590 SVTSVSG
-1597 VGLVMPYGGTTDG
+1597 AGLVMPYGGTTDG
-1610 INYSIAGNKVTLQ
+1610 IKYSFAGKDVKLQ
-1623 GAGGALSNGTGLQIG
+1623 GAGGANSYGSALETG
-1638 VTFASPQI
+1638 VTFAYEQI
-1646 DIQSGAVV
+1646 DIQPGALI
-1654 DLSGGGELTGAGFIS
+1654 DLSGGGELTGAGFVS

-1703 IVPGVQAL
+1703 IVPGVQAV
-1711 SAPVGGEAGAVQPLI
+1711 SAPAGGEAGAVQPLT

-1758 RVELNGLAGQ
+1758 RVEINGLAGQ

-1782 STSGYLSVAGTT
+1782 STSGQLSIAGTT
-1794 IRDVLPSQVILSSA
+1794 IRDALPSQVILSSA

-1825 ILADAIRQGI
+1825 ILADAIRQGL

-1849 RGIKGSS
+1849 QVSS
-1856 LNIAGTVDFTPAK
+1856 ASKLNAAGAVDFTPAK
-1869 DGYGGSLLV
+1869 DGYGGSLLI
-1878 LGNTEVLADGAS
+1878 LGDIEVLADGAN
-1890 VTDGF
+1890 VTDDF
-1895 NGASLYASDLNR
+1895 SGASLRASELNR
-1907 FGASRIVLGAVPTV
+1907 FGASRMVLGAVPTV
-1921 FYGQQGSEVAL
+1921 IYGQQGSEVAF
-1932 LGGGNSDIVLREG
+1932 LGSRGNIVMREG
-1945 SVLSGPEVMLVGNIT
+1945 SVLRGPEVMLVGNVT
-1960 LEQGARIDTLGKG
+1960 LEQGARIDTLGEG
-1973 DAAFDSSDGFSYR
+1973 DAAFDSTDGYSYR
-1986 VGTGALLA
+1986 VGSTGALLA

-2008 SNGTISLG
+2008 SIGAINLG
-2016 VCGEAV
+2016 VCGEQA

-2027 LYSEGTIGIV
+2027 LYSEDTIGIV
-2037 SNGNVNIGD
+2037 SNGNVSIGD
-2046 EVRYGTRNLSLAVS
+2046 NVRYGTRNLSLAVS
-2060 AVNVGEVDALQVAAT
+2060 AVNVGEVDALQAAAAS
-2075 NHVLPAGLSLN
+2075 HVLPMGLGLN

-2091 RLLQGDTSHGA
+2091 RLLQGDASHGA

-2114 SINFFGTVSLDTLDQ
+2114 SINFFGTVSLDTRDPL
-2129 VTGRSSLA
+2129 TGRSSLA
-2137 NLVLGTPAI
+2137 NLVLGSPAI

-2155 ASIRTGSLIWSGATQ
+2155 ASIRTASLIWSGATQ
-2170 APAAAIQGGP
+2170 APAAAIEGGP
-2180 GTGSGRLLIEAE
+2180 GNGSGRLLIEAE

-2204 ASETNEA
+2204 SGQTDEA

-2233 GSLAVYQHQGE
+2233 GSLAVYQSQGE

-2257 LVMRT
+2257 LLMRT
-2262 PLLTGA
+2262 PLLTGT
-2268 AGSVTRLISGG
+2268 AGSVTRLSVGG
-2279 DLRLEAPVGGAPAA
+2279 DLRLEAPVGGVPAA
-2293 ASKGIKALGA
+2293 ASKGTEALGA

-2328 ASNDL
+2328 ASGDL

-2342 LAGRTATFNDVDKY
+2342 LAGRTATFNDVEKY

-2363 LRSDRGDIRQATA
+2363 LRSDNGDIRQVIG
-2376 STIDLS
+2376 STVDLS
-2382 ASNNQGGSLS
+2382 ARNNQGGSLS
-2392 AIALGEGAG
+2392 AIALGESAG
-2401 TVALQ
+2401 TVDLQ

-2433 RARHLGN
+2433 RARHLGD

-2456 GQVFGARHFQLK
+2456 GQVFGARRFQLK
-2468 EGDLNIG
+2468 EGDLTIG

-2480 GNIELSLDGGAL
+2480 SSIELSLDGGAL
-2492 TVSGRVDA
+2492 TVSGLVDA

-2537 KIIDSPNRAI
+2537 QTIDSPNRAI

-2552 GNGTLVLADGAR
+2552 SNGGLVLADGAR

-2575 NDLAAL
+2575 SDLVAL
-2581 GTLDLRAPRIGGATA
+2581 GTLDFKAPRIGGATA
-2596 GDIAIDASGR
+2596 GDIAIDASGT
-2606 YDIQGAGSIA
+2606 YDIQGAASIS

-2628 GTDPA
+2628 GSDPA
-2633 TSGKPYQVIDQD
+2633 TSGKPYQVIDQAYLD
-2645 WLKGKHTESDAFIDA
+2645 GKHFESSAFISA
-2660 ALANTALLQGKLA
+2660 ALANTALMQDKLA
-2673 GLNNDRYLDVLHLRP
+2673 GLNNERYLDALHLRP
-2688 GIEIA
+2688 GVEIA

-2707 DLSGYRYASLNPHTR
+2707 DLSGYRYASLNPRTQ
-2722 RDTSV
+2722 RDPSV
-2727 YGSGEV
+2727 QGSGEV

-2780 VPGPGVTLAAGTVFQ
+2780 VPGPGVTLADGTVFQ

-2823 TAPYTLAAGSVLAAD
+2823 TAPYTLAAGSVLGAD
-2838 IRDAGGTLLYA
+2838 IRDAGGYLLFA

-2860 PANTR
+2860 SAGTR

-2870 LLVNN
+2870 LLVSN

-2890 SIARDS
+2890 SIARNEAS
-2896 ANSPNTLVLSVDLA
+2896 APNTLVLNGDLT

-2932 SLRSGGG
+2932 NLRSGGG

-2954 WSLRVVAG
+2954 WSMRLVAG

-2990 TIVSGAAGKV
+2990 TIVTGSAGRV
-3000 FNDDAAMFGLEPW
+3000 FNEDAAMFGLEPW
-3013 TAVDDS
+3013 SAVDDS
-3019 NSFFCEWG
+3019 TSDFCFWG

-3041 NWFGMPA
+3041 NWFGELA
-3048 GSPVGDDMFE
+3048 GSPVSEDMLD
-3058 WCGIDPSLCVE
+3058 WCVIDSSLCVE
-3069 SKTTTTAT
+3069 TQSTTIAT

-3097 GGSLLQNSPYG
+3097 AGSLLQNSPYG
-3108 VYTAGTQSQDVTA
+3108 VYTAGTQAQDVTA
-3121 AYQQARGQRNGSVLG
+3121 AYQQARGQRGGSLLG
-3136 SAGSEYESLTLA
+3136 SSGSEYESLTLA
-3148 QYQAWFPEHGGN
+3148 QYQAWFPERGGN

-3171 DQWADFSGNP
+3171 DQWVDANGTTGNAQY
-3181 GISQFSSAQVG
+3181 GSDQVG

-3202 TTQDDQPTAWW
+3202 ATQDDQPAAWW
-3213 INFGTYV
+3213 INFGTYA
-3220 ADTQGGSP
+3220 ADPLGGAP
-3228 YLVGFSGYGTLGGG
+3228 YLVGFTGYGTLGGG
-3242 DVNLRVGGQ
+3242 DVNLRVAGQ
-3251 AGNQQARGGGHA
+3251 AGNQQARGGDHA
-3263 GVVDNNLRSQ
+3263 GVRDDDLRSQ
-3273 GVVVAVGGSGRV
+3273 GVVVAIGGSGRV

-3297 DMDVRIG
+3297 DIDIRIG
-3304 GTVNPDFAARTL
+3304 GVMNPDIAARTL
-3316 NTTESSRLDLQGV
+3316 SSTGNSRLDLQGV

-3351 GLTAPT
+3351 GLSQPQ
-3357 QDPAETRAYDLYRSS
+3357 QDPAETRAYELYRSS
-3372 LGAATGGLVLV
+3372 LGAASGGLVLV
-3383 PGDAGMRLVS
+3383 PGDAGMRLAA

-3408 TVPNTLA
+3408 TVPNTTP
-3415 FTGTD
+3415 FTGAN
-3420 GRQYAGGGS
+3420 GSQYAGGGS

-3434 WTNNTAIDLFSAGGN
+3434 WTANTAIDLFSAGGN
-3449 LAPSTQVSDVRLS
+3449 LTPSTQISDFHGISRVNQLIN
-3462 GATESLGSANSSATD
+3462 ANTSSTD

-3484 ILRAVATQGSL
+3484 ILRAVAAQGSL
-3495 YLGVSATGD
+3495 YLGASATGNTGQL
-3504 PDKFSGMAPYSLL
+3504 SALAPYSLL
-3517 LAPSVNGDLQLLA
+3517 LAPSASGELQLLA

-3540 VQRSGSDPQ
+3540 VQRSGTDSQ
-3549 SLPSIWNP
+3549 NLASIWNP
-3557 AYSGYGQGTSIP
+3557 AFAGYGLSTTTP
-3569 VVRNGNVGGRG
+3569 VISNGNVGGRSVPLG
-3580 VALDSNPL
+3580 STPL
-3588 FYFSA
+3588 FYFGA

-3599 PGELEPSRFYA
+3599 PGGLEPSRFYA
-3610 LTGDIVG
+3610 MRGDIVG
-3617 LSSGEVIQFAP
+3617 LSSGEVIQFSSY
-3628 IAISAGNLAGQT
+3628 AITAGNLAGQT

-3650 IAGRDIVASGS
+3650 IAGRDIVASGTQ
-3661 RLGTSR
+3661 LGSSR
-3667 STVQGVGNTPAT
+3667 SAPPWVGNTPG
-3679 YANQSTGN
+3679 NDGSQSIGN
-3687 LFIHYDANDI
+3687 LFIHYNANDI

-3747 PGASVVLQAGAA
+3747 QGASVVLQAGAA
-3759 GVDYS
+3759 GADYN

-3786 PGKVARLYDE
+3786 PGKVVRLYDE
-3796 DLVSWLGERFGFEG
+3796 DLVAWLGERFGFSG
-3810 DADAARA
+3810 DSEAARTWFA
-3817 YLAGLPAEQQRIFA
+3817 ALPAEQQRIFA

-3838 LKAAGREYNDAS
+3838 LKAAGREYTDAS
-3850 GPRPGSYLRG
+3850 GLRTGSYLRG

-3919 STAGVVTQ
+3919 STAGVVTL

-3944 SRIMTTFGGAI
+3944 SRIMTTFGGSI

-3982 YDAWGNVTLSPQV
+3982 YDTWGNVTLSPQV
-3995 PSTGAGIATLNPI
+3995 PATGAGIATLNPI

-4059 LPVAAVVNTNAMASA
+4059 LPVAAMVNTNAMASA

-4081 TQAAEQVGRQQQDA
+4081 TQAADQVGRQQQDA

-4111 GDERLPGGEAGASRA
+4111 GDERLPGDEAGASRA
-4126 PLDDRQSSVQVL
+4126 PLDDRQSSVRVL

-4151 TEGER
+4151 TEEER